1 MPIVIKEIRVS
12 TVVEKKIILPEE
24 ISQRALESL
33 KRAVLE
39 ELSEKE
45 EHRHSMD
52 IRKKER

>member
-1 MPIVIKEIRVS
+1 MPVVIREIRVS
-12 TVVEKKIILPEE
+12 TVVEKKIILAEE
-24 ISQRALESL
+24 ISPGALESL

-45 EHRHSMD
+45 ENEHSAD

>member
-1 MPIVIKEIRVS
+1 MPVVIKEIRVS
-12 TVVEKKIILPEE
+12 TVVEKKIILAEE
-24 ISQRALESL
+24 ISPGALESL

-45 EHRHSMD
+45 ENGPSAD

>member
-12 TVVEKKIILPEE
+12 TVVEKKIILAEE
-24 ISQRALESL
+24 ISPEALESL

-39 ELSEKE
+39 ELSGNE
-45 EHRHSMD
+45 EHGLSVD